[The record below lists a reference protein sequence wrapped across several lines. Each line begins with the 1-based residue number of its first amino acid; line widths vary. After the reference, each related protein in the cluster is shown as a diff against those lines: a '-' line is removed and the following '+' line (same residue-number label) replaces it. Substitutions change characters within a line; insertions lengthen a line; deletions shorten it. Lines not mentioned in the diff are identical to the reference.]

1 MAIKLTWLGHATW
14 SIETAAGTILLD
26 PFLNDNPSATIK
38 ATDANA
44 DLILV
49 SHGHADHISD
59 AAEIANRIGATV
71 VTNYEIAL
79 WLEKNHGVK
88 NTIGMNI
95 GGVAQTD
102 FGKVKMTPALHSSGL
117 PDGSYGGCPAGFVLT
132 IDDDGAEKKIYF
144 ACDTGLFS
152 DMALIG
158 ESGIDVAV
166 LPIGDLFTMGPEDS
180 VAATKLIQP
189 KTVLPTHFNTWLP
202 IEQNAVQW
210 AEQIRS
216 KTESAA
222 AVLKPGETFAL

>member
-14 SIETAAGTILLD
+14 SVETAAGTILLD
-26 PFLNDNPSATIK
+26 PFLNDNPSASVK
-38 ATDANA
+38 ASEANA

-59 AAEIANRIGATV
+59 AAEIANRIGTTI
-71 VTNYEIAL
+71 VTNYEIAQ

-95 GGVAQTD
+95 GGNTQTD
-102 FGKVKMTPALHSSGL
+102 FGKIKMTPALHSSGL

-132 IDDDGAEKKIYF
+132 LDDDGTEKTIYF

-180 VAATKLIQP
+180 VAATKLVNP
-189 KTVLPTHFNTWLP
+189 KTVLPTHFNTWPP
-202 IEQNAVQW
+202 IEQNAEQW

-216 KTESAA
+216 KTESAP
-222 AVLKPGETFAL
+222 AVLKPGETFTL

>member
-132 IDDDGAEKKIYF
+132 IDDDGTEKKIYF

-180 VAATKLIQP
+180 VAATKLVQP
-189 KTVLPTHFNTWLP
+189 KTVLPTHFNTWPP
-202 IEQNAVQW
+202 IEQNAEQW

-222 AVLKPGETFAL
+222 AVLKPGETFTF

>member
-59 AAEIANRIGATV
+59 AAEIANRIDATV

-158 ESGIDVAV
+158 ESGIDVAI

-202 IEQNAVQW
+202 IEQNAEQW

-222 AVLKPGETFAL
+222 EVLKPGETFTL

>member
-38 ATDANA
+38 SVDAKA

-59 AAEIANRIGATV
+59 AAEIANRIGATI
-71 VTNYEIAL
+71 VTNYEIGL

-95 GGVAQTD
+95 GGNVQTD
-102 FGKVKMTPALHSSGL
+102 FGKIKMTPALHSSGL
-117 PDGSYGGCPAGFVLT
+117 PDGSYGGCPAGFLLT
-132 IDDDGAEKKIYF
+132 LDDDGKAKNIYF

-158 ESGIDVAV
+158 ESGVDVAV

-180 VAATKLIQP
+180 IAATKLIKP
-189 KTVLPTHFNTWLP
+189 KTVLPTHYDTWPP
-202 IEQNAVQW
+202 IEQNAEQW
-210 AEQIRS
+210 ADQVRS

-222 AVLKPGETFAL
+222 EVLKPGETFTL

>member
-202 IEQNAVQW
+202 IEQNAEQW